1 MRHHLHYAFLIAGLG
16 GIVTAPHAQNYPAKT
31 VRMIVP
37 SAAGGSVDFMARLV
51 SAKMSATLGQQVV
64 VENPQARVAWLERMS
79 WRSQHLTAMF
89 C

>member
-51 SAKMSATLGQQVV
+51 SAKLSGSRWWLKIA
-64 VENPQARVAWLERMS
+64 QARVAWLERMS
-79 WRSQHLTAMF
+79 WRSQHLTATF